1 MINEVIINRLDEL
14 IGDFDT
20 PFFNYLLYSY
30 DLSLQECEEIIEK
43 LKNDIQSNKIISN
56 NVVSTLDD
64 YFKSKVIDLEKQ
76 EKIDYL
82 TSLIQ
87 EDNDFYIKYL
97 KKYGLDSDDV
107 NLIFERVES
116 KIINENITDF
126 EIKRYLEY
134 YFSNSIKQL
143 SYINELNNIVG
154 RNYDT
159 LIITNIKRKYPILKD
174 RDIVEII
181 SNIHGEII
189 EAKEFK
195 NGIKNE
201 FKRQCMIRSEDK
213 KAQCRERL
221 DYFVEGSGDSFS
233 KLIKF
238 KKLSRDDGKIIVSE
252 IEEDISKGLIQP
264 ESIDGV
270 FITKRFN
277 DYNERE

>member
-97 KKYGLDSDDV
+97 KKYDLDSDDV

-159 LIITNIKRKYPILKD
+159 LIITNIKRKYLILKD

-195 NGIKNE
+195 NGIKNA

>member
-97 KKYGLDSDDV
+97 KKYDLDSDDV
-107 NLIFERVES
+107 NLIHERVES

-159 LIITNIKRKYPILKD
+159 LIITNLKRKYPILQD

-238 KKLSRDDGKIIVSE
+238 KKLSRDDGEIIVSE

-277 DYNERE
+277 EYNERE

>member
-87 EDNDFYIKYL
+87 EDNDFYSKYL

-221 DYFVEGSGDSFS
+221 DYFVEGNGDSFS

>member
-1 MINEVIINRLDEL
+1 MINEVIIQRLDEI
-14 IGDFDT
+14 IGDYDS

-30 DLSLQECEEIIEK
+30 DLSLQDCEDIIEK
-43 LKNDIQSNKIISN
+43 LRNDIKSNRIISQN
-56 NVVSTLDD
+56 IISTLDD
-64 YFKSKVIDLEKQ
+64 YFKSKVSDLEKQ
-76 EKIDYL
+76 EKIEL
-82 TSLIQ
+82 LSSLIQ

-97 KKYGLDSDDV
+97 KRYELDSEEID
-107 NLIFERVES
+107 LIYERVES
-116 KIINENITDF
+116 KILDENISDF

-134 YFSNSIKQL
+134 YFSNSVKQV

-159 LIITNIKRKYPILKD
+159 LIITNMKRKYPILQD
-174 RDIVEII
+174 RDIVQIVF
-181 SNIHGEII
+181 NIHGEII

-201 FKRQCMIRSEDK
+201 FKRQCMITSENK
-213 KAQCRERL
+213 KAQCRENL

-233 KLIKF
+233 KLIRF
-238 KKLSRDDGKIIVSE
+238 KKLSKEDGEIIVSQ
-252 IEEDISKGLIQP
+252 IKEDISNGLIQP

>member
-87 EDNDFYIKYL
+87 EDNDFYSKYL